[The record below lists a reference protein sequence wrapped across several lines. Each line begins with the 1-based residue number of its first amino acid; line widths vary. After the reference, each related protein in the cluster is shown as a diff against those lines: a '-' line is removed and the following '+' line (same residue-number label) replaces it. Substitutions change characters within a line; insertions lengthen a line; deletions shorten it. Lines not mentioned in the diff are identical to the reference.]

1 MADVTT
7 VEPVVRPRRE
17 PACWVD
23 ARQPRFGQAITGG
36 TLLLGFVLD
45 WPVVLPVIAVILA
58 GSSIFGRRGNLYG
71 YLFGTV
77 KRVFRLSPT
86 RELEEAGPPRFANS
100 LGFAF
105 TGAASLAYY
114 VAGSSVVA
122 WALALIVSGLA
133 LLAAST
139 GFCVGC
145 ELYVILRRA
154 VTRGRVAERLVVSA
168 EGVEA

>member
-1 MADVTT
+1 M
-7 VEPVVRPRRE
+7 
-17 PACWVD
+17 
-23 ARQPRFGQAITGG
+23 
-36 TLLLGFVLD
+36 
-45 WPVVLPVIAVILA
+45 
-58 GSSIFGRRGNLYG
+58 
-71 YLFGTV
+71 
-77 KRVFRLSPT
+77 
-86 RELEEAGPPRFANS
+86 
-100 LGFAF
+100 
-105 TGAASLAYY
+105 
-114 VAGSSVVA
+114 VA